1 MIHYL
6 QENTLEMISLSR
18 FALKIR
24 LSETEV
30 GLTGSLGLLYVVAL
44 LSVLGL
50 SLFYSFLLGLFLF
63 FSLEFEPKHLT
74 NVFAFF

>member
-30 GLTGSLGLLYVVAL
+30 GFPGSLGLSYILLYLV
-44 LSVLGL
+44 
-50 SLFYSFLLGLFLF
+50 Y
-63 FSLEFEPKHLT
+63 
-74 NVFAFF
+74 